1 MKQEPKLSAVGGDR
15 ENSKAFGIFRIKKKT
30 SVPEEFKVNGL
41 IYHQNSCPN
50 AEPVGNGRLKSK
62 PKTLEKWSRFC
73 NILKMLRMEL

>member
-1 MKQEPKLSAVGGDR
+1 M
-15 ENSKAFGIFRIKKKT
+15 
-30 SVPEEFKVNGL
+30 PEEFKVNSL

-62 PKTLEKWSRFC
+62 PKTLEKQSRFC

>member
-1 MKQEPKLSAVGGDR
+1 MEIEKIAKLLGFS
-15 ENSKAFGIFRIKKKT
+15 ELKKKT

>member
-1 MKQEPKLSAVGGDR
+1 MGGDR
-15 ENSKAFGIFRIKKKT
+15 ETSKAFGIFRIKKKKNA
-30 SVPEEFKVNGL
+30 SMPEEFKVNSL

-62 PKTLEKWSRFC
+62 PKTLEKQSRFC

>member
-1 MKQEPKLSAVGGDR
+1 MEIEKLA
-15 ENSKAFGIFRIKKKT
+15 KLLAFLELKKKNA
-30 SVPEEFKVNGL
+30 SMPEEFKVNSL

-62 PKTLEKWSRFC
+62 PKTLEKQSRFC

>member
-1 MKQEPKLSAVGGDR
+1 MEIEKLA
-15 ENSKAFGIFRIKKKT
+15 KLLAFLELKKKKNA
-30 SVPEEFKVNGL
+30 SMPEEFKVNSL

-62 PKTLEKWSRFC
+62 PKTLEKQSRFC